1 LITLISTI
9 DTDCRLLIR
18 FALCAVEW
26 EALTSLEF
34 ASASLEEVTDRS
46 TAVEGALFDR
56 VQTNGR
62 AVMQPCGILMQATRG
77 EEWTHYE
84 TYVPVREGG
93 QYAPTLLHERVTV
106 GQTVLVESTTRL
118 LRLHSSGKAKPPP
131 LTMAFG
137 GILEGPYDGDN
148 YSRLIM
154 LFSDSSV
161 YLYRTGDRTRDLST
175 RCRCSANVPSSN
187 LHWGRVNFVRSI
199 IILNTEQ
206 LPDEHCSTDA
216 AVSAFTEY
224 VVGKSIG
231 DINSLPTIAP
241 VAAAAKRIASRRQP
255 PAALTGSGS
264 GTQTAPP
271 AALTGSG
278 SGTQTAP
285 PAALTG
291 SGSGTR
297 DALASPAGSRQD
309 GDALAS
315 PATAAHSVGSLV
327 WLLKSPGVQ
336 EGRYT
341 VKVVNY
347 RPEDAHYHIQD
358 AHGKRSLGWKPVN
371 LLMAKAGVAAPAVPS
386 TRKKPLAG
394 GNGSGGGGGGGG
406 GSGNGGGVT
415 EPEKASVLAAAASEK
430 AASKAADKAAADKA
444 AATKAAEKAAAK
456 ESVATRAAEKA
467 AADKAAAIKAAEAA
481 AADKVA
487 AAKSAQAAAEAAV
500 QAAQV
505 LAAARQTAAAGAP
518 PPLAPGTPAHQPISR
533 DDSPPGSVRQ
543 LRKQLRGLKGA
554 QAIPGQTAADL
565 ANRAYQISEMEY
577 ELEERQRKF
586 KKYGHW

>member
-1 LITLISTI
+1 M
-9 DTDCRLLIR
+9 
-18 FALCAVEW
+18 
-26 EALTSLEF
+26 
-34 ASASLEEVTDRS
+34 
-46 TAVEGALFDR
+46 EGALFDR

-62 AVMQPCGILMQATRG
+62 AVMQPCGILMQATRR

-241 VAAAAKRIASRRQP
+241 VHVAAKRIASRRQ
-255 PAALTGSGS
+255 
-264 GTQTAPP
+264 PP

-394 GNGSGGGGGGGG
+394 GDGSGGGGGGGG

-430 AASKAADKAAADKA
+430 AASKAAD
-444 AATKAAEKAAAK
+444 
-456 ESVATRAAEKA
+456 KA

-518 PPLAPGTPAHQPISR
+518 LPPAPGTPAHQPISR

-543 LRKQLRGLKGA
+543 LRKQLTGA
-554 QAIPGQTAADL
+554 
-565 ANRAYQISEMEY
+565 
-577 ELEERQRKF
+577 
-586 KKYGHW
+586 